1 MLDLFSKERSLNH
14 NSLVKSLKTSS
25 TTTVKKKQNDEKG
38 MKSTIEDFEY
48 LLEIGNAEASTSIPM
63 AAGQL
68 KKGE

>member
-14 NSLVKSLKTSS
+14 NSLVKSLKASS
-25 TTTVKKKQNDEKG
+25 TTTVKKKQNYEKG
-38 MKSTIEDFEY
+38 MKSTIEDFDY